1 LPFRSIVFEFWQ
13 SLLTTVRA
21 EGCVERAVERNAVGS
36 AKTESILHAHAEG
49 QRRRCDQ
56 VMQTPFT
63 GTLLSVNPWEA
74 RLLR

>member
-1 LPFRSIVFEFWQ
+1 MNLI
-13 SLLTTVRA
+13 
-21 EGCVERAVERNAVGS
+21 VERAVERNAVLVL
-36 AKTESILHAHAEG
+36 AL
-49 QRRRCDQ
+49 QRPKASFTLMLRDSDRRCDQ